1 MVGVDHVVRRRSE
14 RARETRRR
22 VQLPARRPDVYARN
36 FDREGVEH
44 HAGWGR
50 FKDAHTI
57 EVTGSDGSTYDLHA
71 DYITIATGSEATV
84 PSDDK
89 IPGASLG
96 ITSDGF
102 FELEDRPKSIAIV
115 GAGYIAL
122 ELAGVLNALGT
133 ETHMFLRHERVLR
146 TFDPMIQDVITDW
159 TEHTGVKI
167 HKSTQIVRV
176 EGTKTGEP
184 VTVHTDKG
192 ESYTVD
198 YLLWAIGREP
208 YTKDMGLDKVGVKT
222 DAQGAVIVDEYQ
234 TTTVPNIFAIGDV
247 AGRAL
252 LTPVAIAAGRRLSN
266 RLFGGPKYKNDKLS
280 YENIPT
286 VVFAHPTIGTVGLTE
301 PEARKQ
307 YGDAVKVYTTRFRS
321 MYFAFIDEDHR
332 EPTAYKLVVVGEEER
347 IVGVHIVGQGSDEAM
362 QGFGVAVK
370 MGALKKDFDDTVAI
384 HPTSAE
390 ELVTLR

>member
-1 MVGVDHVVRRRSE
+1 MWYAADLGERVKHAGAYNYQNVTPQFDWKSFKPRRDE
-14 RARETRRR
+14 YVKNLTG
-22 VQLPARRPDVYARN
+22 VYARN
-36 FDREGVEH
+36 FDREGVEYH
-44 HAGWGR
+44 SGWGR
-50 FKDAHTI
+50 FKDATTI
-57 EVTGSDGSTYDLHA
+57 EVTANDGSTYDLHA
-71 DYITIATGSEATV
+71 DYITIATGSKATV

-102 FELEDRPKSIAIV
+102 FDLEDRPKSIAIV

-122 ELAGVLNALGT
+122 ELAGILNALGT

-167 HKSTQIVRV
+167 HKSTQIVKV
-176 EGTKTGEP
+176 EGTRVGEP

-208 YTKDMGLDKVGVKT
+208 YTEDMGLEKIGVKL
-222 DAQGAVIVDEYQ
+222 DEHGAVIVDEYQ
-234 TTTVPNIFAIGDV
+234 TTSVPNIFAIGDV
-247 AGRAL
+247 AGKAL

-266 RLFGGPKYKNDKLS
+266 RIFGGPKYKNDKIS

-286 VVFAHPTIGTVGLTE
+286 VVFACVVLFTHIPICWALMVNLGFVQAPYNWNGRVNGT
-301 PEARKQ
+301 
-307 YGDAVKVYTTRFRS
+307 
-321 MYFAFIDEDHR
+321 
-332 EPTAYKLVVVGEEER
+332 
-347 IVGVHIVGQGSDEAM
+347 
-362 QGFGVAVK
+362 
-370 MGALKKDFDDTVAI
+370 
-384 HPTSAE
+384 
-390 ELVTLR
+390 